1 MKKVELLFYKTNPSK
16 ENIGF
21 KHVLIKV
28 ADMEGNIVH
37 DWGFAYWLGEA
48 WDAIE
53 APEGYQAKVIAWAN
67 TVNPSVVLNETKI
80 IKV

>member
-21 KHVLIKV
+21 KHVLFEI
-28 ADMEGNIVH
+28 ADSEGNITH
-37 DWGFAYWLGEA
+37 DWGFAYWLGTE

-53 APEGYQAKVIAWAN
+53 VPDGYQSKVAAWAN